1 MMTAGQLPRSRLILA
16 PGASLLVLWSLSAC
30 VQQRERP
37 PLPPVIK
44 IGVMGPLSGPAAAY
58 GLSQKRGVELAAAEV
73 NAAGVLGRS
82 RLKLVV
88 ADDRGKMSLVGN
100 ILVRMIHEDG
110 IAALIGAI
118 NSSCTHVAQMVTVKN
133 LVPMITTTST
143 DPSITR
149 SGSPWTFRCL
159 SDDIL
164 QAGELGRYIFSRRRL
179 SRVALLMQNNR
190 YGKMGGRVL
199 SGMAKKRRRPLVL
212 ERLFE
217 GQTAD
222 FSGPVDALIRS
233 RARAVVIWGL
243 YKPSALLVR
252 QIRAAGWTGLILGAD
267 GMVSPSFIKLA
278 GRAAEG
284 VIVTFPFDPTLRDP
298 LRQDF
303 IRRFE
308 QRYGEEP
315 DSFAAHSFD
324 ALNLI
329 VAAIKRQGASRQNIK
344 DGLALTRDF
353 HGVTGH
359 ITLDK
364 EGNDTRRVELARVV
378 GGRFEPLRAGPKEL

>member
-1 MMTAGQLPRSRLILA
+1 MTAGQPPRSRLLLA
-16 PGASLLVLWSLSAC
+16 RRASLLVLWSLSAC

-58 GLSQKRGVELAAAEV
+58 GLSQKRGVELATAEV
-73 NAAGVLGRS
+73 NAASALGRS
-82 RLKLVV
+82 RLELVV
-88 ADDRGKMSLVGN
+88 ADDRAKMSLVGN

-118 NSSCTHVAQMVTVKN
+118 NSSCTHVAQMITVKN

-149 SGSPWTFRCL
+149 AGSPWTFRCL

-164 QAGELGRYIFSRRRL
+164 QAGALGRYIFARREL
-179 SRVALLMQNNR
+179 SRVALLMQDNR

-199 SGMAKKRRRPLVL
+199 SRMAREERRPLVL
-212 ERLFE
+212 ERLFA
-217 GQTAD
+217 GKAAD
-222 FSGPVDALIRS
+222 FSGLVDALLRS
-233 RARAVVIWGL
+233 RAEAVVIWGL
-243 YKPSALLVR
+243 YRPSALLVR
-252 QIRAAGWTGLILGAD
+252 QVRAAGWAGLILGAA
-267 GMVSPSFIKLA
+267 GMVSPSFIKIA

-284 VIVTFPFDPTLRDP
+284 VIVTFPFDPTTPDP
-298 LRQDF
+298 VRQGF

-308 QRYGEEP
+308 QRYGGEP
-315 DSFAAHSFD
+315 DSFAAHSYD

-329 VAAIKRQGASRQNIK
+329 VAAIRRRGASREDIK
-344 DGLALTRDF
+344 EGLALTRDF

-364 EGNDTRRVELARVV
+364 EGNDTRRVALARVV
-378 GGRFEPLRAGPKEL
+378 GGRFRPMHSSP